1 MADTP
6 SGGAGP
12 VVLCHVEHGVATVTL
27 NRPERMNAW
36 TQEMEDRYFATLD
49 DLEADP
55 DVRAIVVTG
64 AGRGFC
70 PGLDMEDLAGASQGR
85 SPRDAQRTMLHALGI
100 MKPMVAAINGAC
112 AGIGLVQALACD
124 VRFAA
129 AGARMT
135 TSFARRGLV
144 AEFGAPWFLERIV
157 GHANALDLLL
167 SARTIDA
174 EEARA
179 PRARELGRRARATS
193 SRRRPST
200 QPTSPRTAHR
210 SPWPR
215 SSSRSTTTGTGAR
228 SPPRRTGGASS
239 RSRTARR
246 DFREGVASYVERRPP
261 RFGPY
266 TGATDR
272 PDRSD

>member
-1 MADTP
+1 MVDTP

-12 VVLCHVEHGVATVTL
+12 VVLCHVEHGVATITL

-36 TQEMEDRYFATLD
+36 TQEMEDRYFAALS

-179 PRARELGRRARATS
+179 LGLVNWVVERERVVEAATEYAADIAANC
-193 SRRRPST
+193 
-200 QPTSPRTAHR
+200 SPVAMAAIKQQVYDDWHR
-210 SPWPR
+210 SAIAAEEDW
-215 SSSRSTTTGTGAR
+215 
-228 SPPRRTGGASS
+228 RRLIAETHRKA
-239 RSRTARR
+239 

-272 PDRSD
+272 PDRTD

>member
-1 MADTP
+1 MADKP
-6 SGGAGP
+6 SGGADP
-12 VVLCHVEHGVATVTL
+12 VVLCRVEDGVATVTL

-36 TQEMEDRYFATLD
+36 TQEMEDRYFAVLD
-49 DLEADP
+49 DLQADP

-85 SPRDAQRTMLHALGI
+85 SPRDARQTMLHALGI

-174 EEARA
+174 AEARG
-179 PRARELGRRARATS
+179 LGLVNWVVDGERVVEAATAYAADVAANC
-193 SRRRPST
+193 
-200 QPTSPRTAHR
+200 SPVAMAAIKQQVYDDWFRTAAAAEEDWRRLIGETHR
-210 SPWPR
+210 KS
-215 SSSRSTTTGTGAR
+215 
-228 SPPRRTGGASS
+228 
-239 RSRTARR
+239 

-266 TGATDR
+266 TGPNKP
-272 PDRSD
+272 PD

>member
-1 MADTP
+1 MAEEG
-6 SGGAGP
+6 SGGADP
-12 VVLCHVEHGVATVTL
+12 VVLCAVEHGVATVTL
-27 NRPERMNAW
+27 NRPDRMNAW
-36 TQEMEDRYFATLD
+36 TREMEQLYFDTLD
-49 DLEADP
+49 ALEADG

-70 PGLDMEDLAGASQGR
+70 PGLDMADLAGASEGR
-85 SPRDAQRTMLHALGI
+85 AARDANQTMLRALGV

-129 AGARMT
+129 SGARLT

-157 GHANALDLLL
+157 GHARALDLLL

-174 EEARA
+174 DEACRLGLVNWVVEPEEVVD
-179 PRARELGRRARATS
+179 RATGYARDLATNCS
-193 SRRRPST
+193 PVAMAAIKQQVYDDWFRNATASEDEWRRLIAQPHRRP
-200 QPTSPRTAHR
+200 
-210 SPWPR
+210 
-215 SSSRSTTTGTGAR
+215 
-228 SPPRRTGGASS
+228 
-239 RSRTARR
+239 
-246 DFREGVASYVERRPP
+246 DFREGVAAYVEKRSP

-266 TGATDR
+266 TGTATTQ
-272 PDRSD
+272 PD

>member
-1 MADTP
+1 MP
-6 SGGAGP
+6 EERSGGTGP
-12 VVLCHVEHGVATVTL
+12 VVLCSVEHGVATVTL
-27 NRPERMNAW
+27 NRPHRMNAW
-36 TQEMEDRYFATLD
+36 TREMEELYFATLD
-49 DLEADP
+49 GLAADA

-85 SPRDAQRTMLHALGI
+85 EARDASRTMLHALGI

-112 AGIGLVQALACD
+112 AGIGLIQALACD

-129 AGARMT
+129 SGARIT

-167 SARTIDA
+167 SARTIEA
-174 EEARA
+174 EEAC
-179 PRARELGRRARATS
+179 ELGLVNWVVEAGRVVQKAGDYALDLAANCSPVAMAAIKQQVYDDWFRSAAASEDEWRRLVA
-193 SRRRPST
+193 
-200 QPTSPRTAHR
+200 QPHR
-210 SPWPR
+210 K
-215 SSSRSTTTGTGAR
+215 
-228 SPPRRTGGASS
+228 
-239 RSRTARR
+239 R
-246 DFREGVASYVERRPP
+246 DLREGVASYVEKRPP

-266 TGATDR
+266 TGSAT
-272 PDRSD
+272 PPSD